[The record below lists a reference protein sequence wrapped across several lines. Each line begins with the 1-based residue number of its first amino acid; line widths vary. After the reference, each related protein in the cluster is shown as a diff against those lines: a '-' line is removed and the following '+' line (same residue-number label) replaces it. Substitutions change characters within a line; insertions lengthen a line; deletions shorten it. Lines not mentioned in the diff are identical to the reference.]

1 MRTRLSPQDIEAE
14 VTERW
19 HRILGYEGTSSAD
32 DFFELGGTSL
42 EAMQL
47 LTGIEE
53 DFGLA
58 VSLAAFAER
67 PTLEGLLEELQT
79 ARGEP
84 TSSLVTLQPN
94 GKRAPFFFMHA
105 GLGHALFA
113 QDLAKSMSEDQP
125 LYGLQSRGL
134 DGREEPL
141 ATIEAMAAHYIN
153 AVKTVQP
160 HGPYR
165 VGGFCMGAMLALEVA
180 CQLQDAGE
188 EVSHLVVF
196 STDAFWKR
204 ASGIRDQLEL
214 HRREIAGRG
223 TGGAVRYFRS
233 RVLFRLYR
241 LYSYGVI
248 LLHRLYAA
256 RGRSLPPRLRYV
268 YVAQLNYRSSWR
280 YQPRRFHGTI
290 SYFQGDADRL
300 RDPIPFWAKQSTDGV
315 EMHSVAG
322 ELEHMF
328 SPPHVEHLAA
338 ALSQC
343 LNKSVASDPP
353 GQAVRR

>member
-1 MRTRLSPQDIEAE
+1 MRTRLSPNEIEAE
-14 VTERW
+14 ITERW
-19 HRILGYEGTSSAD
+19 RRVLQLEGTPSSD

-53 DFGLA
+53 DLGLA

-67 PTLEGLLEELQT
+67 PTLQGLLEELQA
-79 ARGEP
+79 ARGER

-94 GKRAPFFFMHA
+94 GTGAPFFFMHA
-105 GLGHALFA
+105 GLGHAVFA
-113 QDLAKSMSEDQP
+113 HDLAKSMSEDQP

-141 ATIEAMAAHYIN
+141 TTIGAMAAHYID
-153 AVKTVQP
+153 AMKTVQP

-223 TGGAVRYFRS
+223 MGGAVWYIRS
-233 RVLFRLYR
+233 RLHFRLYR
-241 LYSYGVI
+241 LYSIGVI
-248 LLHRLYAA
+248 LLQRLYAA
-256 RGRSLPPRLRYV
+256 RGNSLPPRLRYV
-268 YVAQLNYRSSWR
+268 YIAQLNYRSSWR

-300 RDPIPFWAKQSTDGV
+300 RDPIPFWAKLATHGV

-328 SPPHVEHLAA
+328 DPPHVEHLAA

-343 LNKSVASDPP
+343 LGRSAAEVPRR
-353 GQAVRR
+353 QALRP